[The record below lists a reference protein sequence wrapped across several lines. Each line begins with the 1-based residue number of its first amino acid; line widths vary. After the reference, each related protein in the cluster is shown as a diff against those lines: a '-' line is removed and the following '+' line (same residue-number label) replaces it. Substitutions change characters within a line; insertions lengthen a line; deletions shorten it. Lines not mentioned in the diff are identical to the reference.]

1 MPRSVKD
8 SGAVARRARSGD
20 PMRSAAYVLV
30 AIALLL
36 LQANLY
42 RVLGP
47 LGNLIGPAFLHGATP
62 DLVIPLI
69 VFLGVHE
76 PSMSKGAL
84 LAFGIGYAKDILSGA
99 PIGLLTFVSVA
110 IWWMARIVGVRLT
123 AQTWLTRASL
133 GFAFAL
139 AQGALLLV
147 LIAVFGNDNR
157 RPVELASVVLP
168 HAAATALC
176 SPVLFRL
183 AQRLRQGPTPVRPA
197 AEGTA

>member
-1 MPRSVKD
+1 MTARD
-8 SGAVARRARSGD
+8 RAGVAGPERSGD
-20 PMRSAAYVLV
+20 RMRSALYVLT

-36 LQANLY
+36 TQANSY

-47 LGNLIGPAFLHGATP
+47 LGELLGPAWIHGLTP
-62 DLVIPLI
+62 DLVLPLI

-76 PSMSKGAL
+76 PSMSRGAL
-84 LAFGIGYAKDILSGA
+84 LAFGIGYARDVLSGA

-110 IWWMARIVGVRLT
+110 IWWMSRIVGVRLT

-133 GFAFAL
+133 GLAFTL

-147 LIAVFGNDNR
+147 LIAVFGSDNR
-157 RPVELASVVLP
+157 RPVDLASIVVP
-168 HAAATALC
+168 QAIATAFC

-183 AQRLRQGPTPVRPA
+183 AQRLRQGPTPIRSAGEAVP
-197 AEGTA
+197 